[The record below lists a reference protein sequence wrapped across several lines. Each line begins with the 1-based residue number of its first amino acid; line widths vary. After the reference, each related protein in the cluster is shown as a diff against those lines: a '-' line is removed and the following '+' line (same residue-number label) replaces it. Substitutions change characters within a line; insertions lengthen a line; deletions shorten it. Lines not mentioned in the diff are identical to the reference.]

1 MPESE
6 NVNVTEVRRWAKMAG
21 YDVPAR
27 GALKQEIYDAYNE
40 RDQSVENDSPES
52 TSDEAPA
59 GHTDESG
66 ITDEVTATV
75 DSDVEPVEDDDD
87 DDDKQPPAEEST
99 SDGENLK
106 LYRLAWGVPTNVPDD
121 DVTRQR
127 ATRNRVSVQTLENG
141 FIHYQRHAGTDEVQA
156 RLAERGLYR
165 GMANGE
171 ANETTVMAYARF
183 QDSIGLPGTGIP
195 ERTSLE
201 ALGFDVL
208 E

>member
-1 MPESE
+1 MAE
-6 NVNVTEVRRWAKMAG
+6 NEDVSVTEVRRWAKEEG

-27 GALKQEIYDAYNE
+27 GALKQEIYDAY
-40 RDQSVENDSPES
+40 RDRTKSEAEPTNDDTPIGS
-52 TSDEAPA
+52 TSDTAPA

-66 ITDEVTATV
+66 ITDEVTVTI
-75 DSDVEPVEDDDD
+75 DSGAEPVEDDDSSD
-87 DDDKQPPAEEST
+87 DGPE
-99 SDGENLK
+99 
-106 LYRLAWGVPTNVPDD
+106 LYRLAWGISSDVPDE
-121 DVTRQR
+121 DVERLR
-127 ATRNRVSVQTLENG
+127 AARNRVSVQTLENG
-141 FIHYQRHAGTDEVQA
+141 FIHYQRHAGTDEIQA

-201 ALGFDVL
+201 ALGFDVM